1 MNNNC
6 CNPCQDCCSCK
17 KPKCG
22 CAKRVLD
29 IDEMPDTVSILRFNY
44 DGLSTWYDFGNMIYQ
59 TQTDTS
65 VSVDA
70 INRVLKHMAERHVD
84 TISARELGSILHV
97 ADLGDVDITNV
108 EHNSLFVYQKNNN
121 CAAGCE
127 GINNRWIAWN
137 KDQGNNSA
145 TDMRNVMGFKD
156 DGSPMALLPPAN
168 ANKHHVLAW
177 RGTNEAGWHEIK
189 EVSKDTAAGGTPYVK
204 VVCLDQNT
212 NELVYVKVNKNAI

>member
-29 IDEMPDTVSILRFNY
+29 IDEMPDTVSILRFNF
-44 DGLSTWYDFGNMIYQ
+44 DGLSSWYDFGNMIYQ
-59 TQTDTS
+59 TQTDTT

-70 INRVLKHMAERHVD
+70 INRVLKHMAERHID

-97 ADLGDVDITNV
+97 ADLGDVDITDIAD
-108 EHNSLFVYQKNNN
+108 NSLFVYQKNNN
-121 CAAGCE
+121 CAQGCE

-137 KDQGNNSA
+137 NADHSA
-145 TDMRNVMGFKD
+145 SSMRSVMGFD
-156 DGSPMALLPPAN
+156 DNGAPVSLLPPAN
-168 ANKHHVLAW
+168 SDQYYVL
-177 RGTNEAGWHEIK
+177 GWNGVGQVGYAEIEEVTKQSITKDGYIYKVCVDPKNGKLVYIK
-189 EVSKDTAAGGTPYVK
+189 EAA
-204 VVCLDQNT
+204 
-212 NELVYVKVNKNAI
+212 

>member
-59 TQTDTS
+59 TQTDTT

-70 INRVLKHMAERHVD
+70 INRVLKHMAERHID

-108 EHNSLFVYQKNNN
+108 EHNSLFVYQKDNN
-121 CAAGCE
+121 CAAGCQ

-137 KDQGNNSA
+137 KDQGNNSV
-145 TDMRNVMGFKD
+145 TNMRNIMGFSS
-156 DGSPMALLPPAN
+156 DGAPKALLPPAN
-168 ANKHHVLAW
+168 TSQFFYLVWDGN
-177 RGTNEAGWHEIK
+177 NEAKWK
-189 EVSKDTAAGGTPYVK
+189 QPRK
-204 VVCLDQNT
+204 VVSRSQLVRNGKILKVYADPDT
-212 NELVYVKVNKNAI
+212 KELVYVEEDA

>member
-59 TQTDTS
+59 TQTDTT

-70 INRVLKHMAERHVD
+70 INRVLKHMAERHID

-108 EHNSLFVYQKNNN
+108 AHNSLFVYQKDNN

-137 KDQGNNSA
+137 KDQGSNSG
-145 TDMRNVMGFKD
+145 TDMRNVMGFKA
-156 DGSPMALLPPAN
+156 DGAPMALLPPAN
-168 ANKHHVLAW
+168 TGKHYVLAW
-177 RGTNEAGWHEIK
+177 RGANEAGWKYIEK
-189 EVSKDTAAGGTPYVK
+189 VSKDSITSNNKVK
-204 VVCLDQNT
+204 VVCVDPNT
-212 NELVYVKVNKNAI
+212 NELVCIEVDKNAI

>member
-70 INRVLKHMAERHVD
+70 INRVLKHMAERHID

-121 CAAGCE
+121 CAAGCQ
-127 GINNRWIAWN
+127 GINNRWIAWS
-137 KDQGNNSA
+137 KDQGNNSV
-145 TDMRNVMGFKD
+145 TNMRNIMGFAS
-156 DGSPMALLPPAN
+156 DGAPKALLPPAN
-168 ANKHHVLAW
+168 TSQFYYLVWDKN
-177 RGTNEAGWHEIK
+177 NEAKWKQPI
-189 EVSKDTAAGGTPYVK
+189 K
-204 VVCLDQNT
+204 VVERSTLVRNGKILKVYADPDT
-212 NELVYVKVNKNAI
+212 KELVYVEENA

>member
-1 MNNNC
+1 M
-6 CNPCQDCCSCK
+6 
-17 KPKCG
+17 
-22 CAKRVLD
+22 LD

-59 TQTDTS
+59 TQTDTT

-70 INRVLKHMAERHVD
+70 INRVLKHMAERHID

-108 EHNSLFVYQKNNN
+108 AHNSLFVYQKDNN

-137 KDQGNNSA
+137 KDQGSNSG
-145 TDMRNVMGFKD
+145 TDMRNVMGFKA
-156 DGSPMALLPPAN
+156 DGAPMALLPPAN
-168 ANKHHVLAW
+168 TGKHYVLAW
-177 RGTNEAGWHEIK
+177 RGANEAGWKYIEK
-189 EVSKDTAAGGTPYVK
+189 VSKDSITRNNKVK
-204 VVCLDQNT
+204 VVCVDPNT
-212 NELVYVKVNKNAI
+212 NELVCIEVDKNAI

>member
-70 INRVLKHMAERHVD
+70 INRVLKHMAERHID

-121 CAAGCE
+121 CAAGCQ
-127 GINNRWIAWN
+127 GINNRWIAWS
-137 KDQGNNSA
+137 KDQGNNSV
-145 TDMRNVMGFKD
+145 TNMRNIMGFAS
-156 DGSPMALLPPAN
+156 DGAPKALLPPASTSQFYYLVWDKN
-168 ANKHHVLAW
+168 
-177 RGTNEAGWHEIK
+177 NEAKWKQPI
-189 EVSKDTAAGGTPYVK
+189 K
-204 VVCLDQNT
+204 VVERSTLVRNGKILKVYADPDT
-212 NELVYVKVNKNAI
+212 KELVYVEENA